1 MLDEL
6 LLNSSKFCSSKVSQ
20 ISFRECLQVFS
31 GVLPS
36 KGDAMHQTPAISA
49 PCRLCWSPSSTELFL
64 YWGTKW
70 EVRFTLLGDVMQSGR
85 VGKEWLQA
93 GVCFVL
99 FCGLFLKSCRF
110 FFFLSSLLNERNFK
124 RNSRRQFK
132 SSHRILDKAS
142 SHMHGSSVPLIPST
156 HCVSPALFPRP
167 SVSQLV
173 ATSNDTSISSRADTK
188 IQAFRSAGIPRR
200 MQNLLCVPQTIWL
213 SFPRAQQPG

>member
-1 MLDEL
+1 MQALLVPKQHRIVPVLGHQVRGEIYIAGRCHAKWKSGKGVTAGWGLFCIILWFVSQKL
-6 LLNSSKFCSSKVSQ
+6 LL
-20 ISFRECLQVFS
+20 
-31 GVLPS
+31 
-36 KGDAMHQTPAISA
+36 
-49 PCRLCWSPSSTELFL
+49 
-64 YWGTKW
+64 
-70 EVRFTLLGDVMQSGR
+70 
-85 VGKEWLQA
+85 
-93 GVCFVL
+93 
-99 FCGLFLKSCRF
+99 

-142 SHMHGSSVPLIPST
+142 SPMHGSSVPLIPST

-167 SVSQLV
+167 SVSQPV
-173 ATSNDTSISSRADTK
+173 AASKDTSISSRADTK

>member
-1 MLDEL
+1 MSCYWTPQ
-6 LLNSSKFCSSKVSQ
+6 SSAAVKYPKFHLESACRFFPEFCHLREMPCIRHQPSQHHAGSAGPQAAQNCSCTGAPSERWDLHCWEMSCKVEEWERRDCRLGFVLYYSVVCFSKV
-20 ISFRECLQVFS
+20 
-31 GVLPS
+31 
-36 KGDAMHQTPAISA
+36 AA
-49 PCRLCWSPSSTELFL
+49 
-64 YWGTKW
+64 
-70 EVRFTLLGDVMQSGR
+70 
-85 VGKEWLQA
+85 
-93 GVCFVL
+93 
-99 FCGLFLKSCRF
+99 

-173 ATSNDTSISSRADTK
+173 AASKDTSISSRADTK